1 MTEREILFTGIGG
14 QGIQLMAKVLAD
26 AAARTGRYAML
37 FGLYH
42 GAMRGSPSD
51 STLVVGDAPIEAPPI
66 VPACWSVVALHPAS
80 LAPLLPKIRPGGFLF
95 ADETLV
101 DTQPPDGVT
110 RIAVPATVI
119 AERDGSR
126 LGAGMVMLGAFVGW
140 TALVALDEVVAAMRA
155 ALPSH
160 RAKMADANAALLD
173 AGAAWALDAKDS
185 SPQRRRDAEK
195 RSI

>member
-1 MTEREILFTGIGG
+1 MEREILFTGIGG

-26 AAARTGRYAML
+26 AAARAGRYAML
-37 FGLYH
+37 FGVYH

-66 VPACWSVVALHPAS
+66 VPACWSIVALHPRS
-80 LAPLLPKIRPGGFLF
+80 LEPLLPKLRPDGLLF

-101 DTQPPDGVT
+101 PTAPPRGVT
-110 RIAVPATVI
+110 RIEVPATRI
-119 AERDGSR
+119 AERDGNR

-140 TALVALDEVVAAMRA
+140 TQLVALDDVVASMRA

-160 RAKMADANAALLD
+160 RAKMADANAALLG
-173 AGAAWALDAKDS
+173 AGAAWA
-185 SPQRRRDAEK
+185 RDVRGAA
-195 RSI
+195 